1 MLCLEGQSHTTS
13 SCNLQLGLRAL
24 TRDRSSS
31 SMLLIKLF
39 DRLSDQAD
47 HQGSIE
53 FSQHELNKL
62 LATSIRLEMRI
73 NRLYHYLKDL

>member
-13 SCNLQLGLRAL
+13 SCNSQLDRRAL
-24 TRDRSSS
+24 TRDRGSS

-39 DRLSDQAD
+39 DRLSDQTD

-62 LATSIRLEMRI
+62 LATSIRLEM
-73 NRLYHYLKDL
+73 